1 MIPGVELSQFL
12 HDIGPLVYFLV
23 PLIIFSETGLM
34 VGFFLPGDSLL
45 FTAGALAGLGVIDV
59 NLFLLCT
66 LLLVAA
72 VAGNST
78 GYLIGKHAGR
88 RLFRKKDSKVF
99 KKQYLEQAEAFYEKH
114 GGKAVILAQFMPIIR
129 TFNPIVTGISKMHY
143 VKFITYNIIGAVLW
157 TIGITLLGFFSFRA
171 FGELI
176 DPEKIDHYLL
186 PIIAL
191 IVLIS
196 ISPMIV
202 HVLKDPKSRKA
213 IMKKIRK
220 VIRKILRK
228 VDEIEEVVDD
238 SSELL
243 SEMERDLV
251 KGLEQDSEKGTS
263 SKKSSV
269 KKVSSKKTSGKSTKK
284 SGASKK

>member
-12 HDIGPLVYFLV
+12 HDIGPAVYFIV

-59 NLFLLCT
+59 NMFLLCA
-66 LLLVAA
+66 LLFIAA
-72 VAGNST
+72 VLGNST
-78 GYLIGKHAGR
+78 GYLIGKYGGR

-99 KKQYLEQAEAFYEKH
+99 KKQYLEQAEVFYDKH

-143 VKFITYNIIGAVLW
+143 VKFITYNVVGAILW
-157 TIGITLLGFFSFRA
+157 TIGVTLLGFFIFLA

-176 DPEKIDHYLL
+176 DPEKIDMYLL
-186 PIIAL
+186 PIVFL

-202 HVLKDPKSRKA
+202 HVLRDPKARKA
-213 IMKKIRK
+213 IANKIKNIFTRKKK
-220 VIRKILRK
+220 
-228 VDEIEEVVDD
+228 
-238 SSELL
+238 
-243 SEMERDLV
+243 
-251 KGLEQDSEKGTS
+251 
-263 SKKSSV
+263 
-269 KKVSSKKTSGKSTKK
+269 
-284 SGASKK
+284 